1 MAAQGSPPQ
10 WSQRPFHEQLRAGG
24 MVQAVPVPEQFGA
37 KIA

>member
-10 WSQRPFHEQLRAGG
+10 WSQRPFHEQLLAVGTA
-24 MVQAVPVPEQFGA
+24 QAVPPPEQFGA

>member
-10 WSQRPFHEQLRAGG
+10 WSQRPFREQKWAGG
-24 MVQAVPVPEQFGA
+24 IAQAVSPPEQFGA